1 MECEQAA
8 ATTFA
13 PGRAHASEGCR
24 SCLRSCLN
32 AINRAVSPQPFVP
45 RWLSQ
50 RQLLVRYSFRG
61 RRVLVLG
68 GSRSR
73 PALRCIRL
81 AKRPRRCL
89 EVTGAYTTIF
99 GVSLRASA
107 SFLETSSSFG
117 AKAVK
122 LGGGSAG
129 MHDEQDEVGPRGHRF
144 VLSYVSP
151 VRPSIALILEQQ
163 KQSTFHGATFI

>member
-1 MECEQAA
+1 MRAGSGHHFRAQPR
-8 ATTFA
+8 TRQRKLRDA
-13 PGRAHASEGCR
+13 PCR
-24 SCLRSCLN
+24 RSCLN
-32 AINRAVSPQPFVP
+32 AINRTVSPSPFVS

-50 RQLLVRYSFRG
+50 RQLLVRCSFRG
-61 RRVLVLG
+61 RRALVLG
-68 GSRSR
+68 GSRSF
-73 PALRCIRL
+73 RL

-107 SFLETSSSFG
+107 LFLETSSSFG

-144 VLSYVSP
+144 VLSYVSA
-151 VRPSIALILEQQ
+151 VRPSIALIREQQ
-163 KQSTFHGATFI
+163 KQSTFHSATLI